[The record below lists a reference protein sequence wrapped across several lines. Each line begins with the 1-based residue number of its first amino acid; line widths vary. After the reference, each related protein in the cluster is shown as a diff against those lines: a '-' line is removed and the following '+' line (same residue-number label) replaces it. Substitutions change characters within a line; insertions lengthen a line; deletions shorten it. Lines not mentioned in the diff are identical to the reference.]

1 MMLLCIVLIAS
12 NVASG
17 FLSDRILHKRK
28 PLLVAG
34 TTLSVIGW
42 ALICASC
49 PAKAVGTFAI
59 GLVVLGVAMGL
70 SVVSVP
76 MVKEPFGQDYAATAT
91 AVFNLMFFSSTAVLQ
106 SVEPFIGPWIE
117 ALLSLAFSILGTL
130 VVRMYAIETLKPSS
144 G

>member
-1 MMLLCIVLIAS
+1 LLCMILIAS

-17 FLSDRILHKRK
+17 LLSDRVLHKRK

-34 TTLSVIGW
+34 TTLSIVGW
-42 ALICASC
+42 TLVCASC
-49 PAKAVGTFAI
+49 LAKAVSLFLA

-106 SVEPFIGPWIE
+106 SIEPFIGPWIA
-117 ALLSLAFSILGTL
+117 ALVSLALSVLGAL
-130 VVRMYAIETLKPSS
+130 VVRMYATETLKPLS